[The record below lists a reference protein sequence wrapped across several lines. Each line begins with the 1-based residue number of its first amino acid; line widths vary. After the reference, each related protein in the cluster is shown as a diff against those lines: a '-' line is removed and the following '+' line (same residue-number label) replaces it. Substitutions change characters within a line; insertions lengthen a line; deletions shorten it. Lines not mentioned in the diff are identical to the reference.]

1 MQIFIHIIF
10 LIAGIFLV
18 VKGGDLFVDSSIY
31 LAKKFK
37 IPSIIV
43 GATIVSIATT
53 LPELIVSTIAAAQ
66 GSYGLAVGNAVGSIV
81 CNTAL
86 ISGLSITI
94 VPIALK
100 QKSSPFKY
108 LLLLFSGILL
118 LFCGLDYK
126 ITWYESLIFFTLFFI
141 YMGYNLWDASKQIS
155 KQKYSKPVIITEES
169 LKEEA
174 LEEGHQKSLE
184 SENLISSKSEN
195 NVNKNNEEEL
205 KPRKM
210 WLVILLFILGAGMI
224 AAGAFALV
232 EGAKFLAMAIGI
244 SESFVGLTIVS
255 VGTSLPELITTITAI
270 KKKDTAL
277 GYGNV
282 VGANTLNVT
291 LIMGMCGVI
300 SGSTG
305 LVLTKYTL
313 IVSIPLMI
321 VLTALLVL
329 PLTFKNRSYRWQGI
343 TLLSLYLAYF
353 IFLLVMS
360 ILGIAL

>member
-1 MQIFIHIIF
+1 MQIFLHIIY
-10 LIAGIFLV
+10 LVAGIFLV
-18 VKGGDLFVDSSIY
+18 IKGGDLFVDSSIY

-66 GSYGLAVGNAVGSIV
+66 GSYGLAVGNAVGSII

-86 ISGLSITI
+86 VSGLSIAI

-118 LFCGLDYK
+118 LFCSLDYK
-126 ITWYESLIFFTLFFI
+126 ITWYESLIFFTLFLV
-141 YMGYNLWDASKQIS
+141 YMGYNLWDASKQVS
-155 KQKYSKPVIITEES
+155 KQKYSKPVIITEDS

-184 SENLISSKSEN
+184 SEHLNKHDSTEKSDS
-195 NVNKNNEEEL
+195 EEEL

-210 WLVILLFILGAGMI
+210 WLVITLFILGAGMI
-224 AAGAFALV
+224 AGGAFALV

-244 SESFVGLTIVS
+244 SESFVGLTIVAI
-255 VGTSLPELITTITAI
+255 GTSLPELITTITAI

-300 SGSTG
+300 SGSSG

-321 VLTALLVL
+321 VLTAIFVL
-329 PLTFKNRSYRWQGI
+329 PLTFKNKSYRWQGI
-343 TLLSLYLAYF
+343 SLLGLYIAY
-353 IFLLVMS
+353 IAYLVIMS
-360 ILGIAL
+360 SLGITV